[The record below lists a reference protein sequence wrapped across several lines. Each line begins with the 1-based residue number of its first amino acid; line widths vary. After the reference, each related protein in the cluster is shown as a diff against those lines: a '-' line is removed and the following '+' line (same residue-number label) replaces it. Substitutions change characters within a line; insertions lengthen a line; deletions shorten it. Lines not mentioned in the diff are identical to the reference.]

1 MAKAY
6 PAQPLYRLRFRYICM
21 NRQRLAGYL
30 YSLPE
35 RVVRS
40 LSAIVGGTVHEL
52 GDVILPARV
61 RRSRLYY
68 ALVES
73 TSRFLVEY
81 VGQVESEASK
91 GDPFPDDFL
100 IRRTAGN
107 VVEIAGL
114 AAFRASPVWVLAA
127 LSDLAGAGRELI
139 QEISATLQKDGL
151 LEPGSTFESVDQLL
165 DGLERSS
172 ARLAQAV
179 NTPPLNVKSLR
190 EEWRLLRNE
199 ASQIPNAVLPS
210 PERLWN
216 QWMELKQEAD
226 SQGRTVVEL
235 SSVMALAAVRNLP
248 DNARWLS
255 TVLRTSSRRTGEM
268 LARGLLDHYRDT
280 LVDIH
285 NTGYLRYW
293 IREFRPYFIGAA
305 NQFSPK
311 RVSTTER
318 LLTKRRKPG

>member
-1 MAKAY
+1 MDTM
-6 PAQPLYRLRFRYICM
+6 LCTIRCRYTCM
-21 NRQRLAGYL
+21 NRHRLAGYL
-30 YSLPE
+30 YSIPE

-68 ALVES
+68 AVVES

-91 GDPFPDDFL
+91 GDPLPDDFL

-127 LSDLAGAGRELI
+127 LSDLAGAGRELTE
-139 QEISATLQKDGL
+139 EISAALQKDGL
-151 LEPGSTFESVDQLL
+151 LEPESKFESVDQLL

-190 EEWRLLRNE
+190 EEWRMLRSE
-199 ASQIPNAVLPS
+199 ASQIPRAVLPS

-216 QWMELKQEAD
+216 QWMELKQEAA
-226 SQGRTVVEL
+226 SQNRSVAEL

-255 TVLRTSSRRTGEM
+255 NVVRTGSRRTGEM

-280 LVDIH
+280 LVEIH
-285 NTGYLRYW
+285 TTGYLRYW
-293 IREFRPYFIGAA
+293 MREFRPYFIGAA
-305 NQFSPK
+305 NQFSPQ